1 MRALHLLLR
10 VFGWLLTPLLA
21 WAASFLGATAGTVL
35 SARVGSPT
43 AALVVTAACGA
54 AAGFTVLLL
63 WLRLLRRSPE
73 VREAL
78 AVSTEG
84 VPDTVEALIEE
95 VDGASAPRDADE
107 SR

>member
-10 VFGWLLTPLLA
+10 LFGWLLTPLLA

-35 SARVGSPT
+35 SARVASPM
-43 AALVVTAACGA
+43 AAVLVTAGCGA
-54 AAGFTVLLL
+54 VAGFTALLL

-78 AVSTEG
+78 AVSSEG

-95 VDGASAPRDADE
+95 AEGAPTPRSGSGPA
-107 SR
+107 